1 MPDHPSAPPTATTEG
16 EVTVLLRQAA
26 AGDISASDRV
36 FSLLYHDLRQHARSR
51 LWQSGEM
58 SSLDTT
64 GLVHEAFLR
73 LRGVGTRDFPD
84 RKHFLAYAARA
95 MRSVVVDTVRA
106 RQAQRRGAA
115 AEHVTYDQDVVDAA
129 LALDDEVMLVHEGLE
144 ALAAV
149 DQRLVR
155 VVELRYFCG
164 MSDAEVAA
172 CLEVTE
178 RTVRRDWQKARLFL
192 QTVLR

>member
-1 MPDHPSAPPTATTEG
+1 MPPPAESPAALPES
-16 EVTVLLRQAA
+16 EVTVLLKQAA
-26 AGDISASDRV
+26 AGDMAASDRV

-58 SSLDTT
+58 TSLDTT

-73 LRGVGTRDFPD
+73 LRGVGARDFPD

-95 MRSVVVDTVRA
+95 MRSVVVDMVRA

-115 AEHVTYDQDVVDAA
+115 AERVTFDPDIVDAA
-129 LALDDEVMLVHEGLE
+129 MALDDEVMRVHEGLE

-149 DQRLVR
+149 DERLGR

-178 RTVRRDWQKARLFL
+178 RTVRRDWQKARLYL
-192 QTVLR
+192 QTALR

>member
-1 MPDHPSAPPTATTEG
+1 MSKPDQPPAALNES

-26 AGDISASDRV
+26 AGDSAASDRV
-36 FSLLYHDLRQHARSR
+36 FSLLYHELRQNARSR
-51 LWQSGEM
+51 LWQSGEITL
-58 SSLDTT
+58 LDTT

-73 LRGVGTRDFPD
+73 LRGVGARDFSD

-95 MRSVVVDTVRA
+95 MRSVVVDAVRA

-115 AEHVTYDQDVVDAA
+115 AERVTYDQDLADATV
-129 LALDDEVMLVHEGLE
+129 ALDDEVMRVHEGLE
-144 ALAAV
+144 ALAAA
-149 DQRLVR
+149 DERLAR

-178 RTVRRDWQKARLFL
+178 RTVRRDWQKARLYL
-192 QTVLR
+192 ATALR